1 MLFKR
6 VIPSILF
13 SDGGLHKTIKFKN
26 KKYVGDPINT
36 VRLFNDLEVDELILL
51 DIDASKQN
59 RGPNF
64 ELIKEIAS
72 ECFMPVCYGGGV
84 RSLEDAERIFQTG
97 IEKVAINHQS
107 LNNKQLITDLAK
119 VFGSQSI
126 VLGVDIKK
134 SFFGSYKLFSHTDKK
149 KLSHSYIKHIEE
161 CIEAGV
167 GEILLT
173 SVDQEG
179 TLSGFDLDLI
189 AEVSSVVNVP
199 VIAHGGG
206 STISD
211 IQSAFKGGASAV
223 SCGAKFIYEG
233 PHRAVLINYLN
244 QSEYNIINP
253 IE

>member
-13 SDGGLHKTIKFKN
+13 SDGGLHKTVKFKN

-51 DIDASKQN
+51 DIDASRQAL
-59 RGPNF
+59 GPNF
-64 ELIKEIAS
+64 ELIEEIAS
-72 ECFMPVCYGGGV
+72 ECFMPVCYGGGI

-97 IEKVAINHQS
+97 VEKVAINHQS
-107 LNNKQLITDLAK
+107 FKNKQLISDLAQ

-126 VLGVDIKK
+126 VLSVDIKK
-134 SFFGSYKLFSHTDKK
+134 SFFGSYKLFSHKEKK
-149 KLSHSYIKHIEE
+149 NLSISYLKHIEE
-161 CIEAGV
+161 CVEAGV
-167 GEILLT
+167 GEVLLT
-173 SVDQEG
+173 SVDREG
-179 TLSGFDLDLI
+179 TLSGFELDLI
-189 AEVSSVVNVP
+189 SEVSSSVSIP

-206 STISD
+206 NTLSD
-211 IQSAFKGGASAV
+211 IQSAFESGASAV

-244 QSEYNIINP
+244 HSEYNVINP